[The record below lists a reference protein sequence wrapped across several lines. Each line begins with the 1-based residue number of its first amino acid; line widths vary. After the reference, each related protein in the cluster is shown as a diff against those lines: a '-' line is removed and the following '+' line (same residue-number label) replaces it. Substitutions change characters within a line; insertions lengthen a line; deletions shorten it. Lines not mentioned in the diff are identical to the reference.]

1 VVEIGLVVVAA
12 VGATAVGG
20 AVVGATVLVGVGTGV
35 TVGVGSPQPAIKV
48 PNSNTI
54 NKIETL
60 IFKLGIDI

>member
-20 AVVGATVLVGVGTGV
+20 AVVGATVLVGVGEEV

-48 PNSNTI
+48 PNSKTI
-54 NKIETL
+54 NKMENL
-60 IFKLGIDI
+60 IFKSGIDI